1 MQEFYMQFKE
11 SKHSSE
17 ARLDNIYFDIMLWLP
32 MDSTFVNHEITLVGE
47 DEKPEDPEFSVKYM
61 DMSVNPFE
69 DFYSFCNGTWA
80 REHTIP
86 EDKAFWSGSAELF
99 EKNRYVLAKIL
110 EKCATTPHGKLD
122 QVHKMLGD
130 FYYSGMN
137 EALIESLKFKP
148 VEEYVKKVD
157 RADNKE
163 DLLNVAK
170 ELHSIGVSCLF
181 SWDSSTDA
189 KNSEVY
195 AMYLKQGGISLP
207 NRDYYFDDS
216 FDKLRKEY
224 VMHITNMFRLYG
236 LSAVE
241 ASKAADV
248 VFRIEAEMAKVS
260 RRPEELRDPE
270 KNYNRISMDEIG
282 KRFPSLDFRS
292 YFEQI
297 SMPKVDYVVIS
308 QPEFIDGL
316 GRLVQEISVD
326 EWKSYLKWKIL
337 HFAAPYLHT
346 AVQDED
352 FDFFAR
358 KLFGRKQKEKRWKRM
373 VSITDARLGEALG
386 KLYVEQEFGEEAR
399 KRMSD
404 MIEDLREVFTERL
417 KELDWLSPTTKEKAL
432 EKFSRFRAKVGY
444 PSKFIDYSSIRITR
458 ENFFENIT
466 ATNNFDFQRYIKRV
480 NSPVDRELWEM
491 TPPTVNAYFSPTEN
505 EIVFPAGIL
514 QPPFFDPRL
523 DDAVN
528 YGATG
533 GTIAHEITHGFDD
546 EGRKFDANGNIKDWW
561 TQEDEKAFLEKA
573 KEVSRLYGSL
583 EALPGLKVNGDLTLG
598 ENIADIGGVSIAFE
612 ALERRLKRN
621 PKLRKEI
628 DGLTPEQRFFIGWGQ
643 SWRMNVREEAL
654 RWQISSDPH
663 SPDNFRAEVPAW
675 VHERFDSTFAV
686 MKGNRQKPVQTI
698 KIW

>member
-1 MQEFYMQFKE
+1 MG
-11 SKHSSE
+11 S
-17 ARLDNIYFDIMLWLP
+17 AFDKDKI
-32 MDSTFVNHEITLVGE
+32 SLVGE
-47 DEKPEDPEFSVKYM
+47 DEKPEEPEFSVKYM

-80 REHTIP
+80 REHPIP

-99 EKNRYVLAKIL
+99 EKNRYILVKIL
-110 EKCATTPHGKLD
+110 EKCATTPSGKLD
-122 QVHKMLGD
+122 PVRKMLGD

-137 EALIESLKFKP
+137 EDRIESLKFKP
-148 VEEYVKKVD
+148 VEGFMEKVN
-157 RADNKE
+157 RAENKE
-163 DLLNVAK
+163 DLLNVVK
-170 ELHSIGVSCLF
+170 DLHSIGIPCLF

-189 KNSEVY
+189 KNSQVY

-207 NRDYYFDDS
+207 NRDYYFDES

-224 VMHITNMFRLYG
+224 VKHITNMFKLYG
-236 LSAVE
+236 VPDDA
-241 ASKAADV
+241 AKNAADV
-248 VFRIEAEMAKVS
+248 VFGLETGLANVS

-270 KNYNRISMDEIG
+270 KNYNRISIDEIG
-282 KRFPSLDFRS
+282 KRFRSIDFRS
-292 YFEQI
+292 YFAQI
-297 SMPKVDYVVIS
+297 SLPKVDYVVVS

-316 GRLVQEISVD
+316 GKLLQESSISD
-326 EWKSYLKWKIL
+326 WKIYLKWKIL
-337 HFAAPYLHT
+337 HFAAPYFHN
-346 AVQDED
+346 AAQDED

-373 VSITDARLGEALG
+373 VSITDAHLGEALG
-386 KLYVEQEFGEEAR
+386 KLYVEQEFGEDA
-399 KRMSD
+399 KKKMSD
-404 MIEDLREVFTERL
+404 MIEDLRDVFTERL
-417 KELDWLSPTTKEKAL
+417 KELDWLSPATKERAL
-432 EKFSRFRAKVGY
+432 QKFSRFRAKIGY

-466 ATNNFDFQRYIKRV
+466 AANKFDFQRYIKRV

-514 QPPFFDPRL
+514 QPPFFDPKL

-546 EGRKFDANGNIKDWW
+546 EGRKFDADGNIKSWW
-561 TQEDEKAFLEKA
+561 SQEDEKAFLEKA

-598 ENIADIGGVSIAFE
+598 ENIADIGGVSVAFE

-621 PKLRKEI
+621 PELRKEI

-654 RWQISSDPH
+654 RWQVSNDPH

-675 VHERFDSTFAV
+675 VHEKFDSTFSG
-686 MKGNRQKPVQTI
+686 MRGKHQKPVQTL

>member
-1 MQEFYMQFKE
+1 MV
-11 SKHSSE
+11 HT
-17 ARLDNIYFDIMLWLP
+17 P
-32 MDSTFVNHEITLVGE
+32 VNYKIALVGE
-47 DEKPEDPEFSVKYM
+47 NEKPEDPKFSAKYM
-61 DMSVNPFE
+61 DMSVNPFD

-80 REHTIP
+80 REHPIP

-99 EKNRYVLAKIL
+99 ERNRYILVKIL
-110 EKCATTPHGKLD
+110 EKCATMPHENQD
-122 QVHKMLGD
+122 PVQKMLGD
-130 FYYSGMN
+130 FYYSGIN
-137 EALIESLKFKP
+137 EENIESLKFKP
-148 VEEYVKKVD
+148 IDEYMKKVD
-157 RADNKE
+157 SANNRE
-163 DLLNVAK
+163 DLLKVAMD
-170 ELHSIGVSCLF
+170 LHSIGIPCLF

-216 FDKLRKEY
+216 FDKLRKDY
-224 VMHITNMFRLYG
+224 VKHIANMFTLYG
-236 LSAVE
+236 FSHDA
-241 ASKAADV
+241 ATKAADA
-248 VFRIEAEMAKVS
+248 VFKLETRMAGVS

-270 KNYNRISMDEIG
+270 KNYNRISMNEIG
-282 KRFPSLDFRS
+282 KRFPTIDFRS
-292 YFEQI
+292 YFQQI
-297 SMPKVDYVVIS
+297 SLPKVDYVVVS
-308 QPEFIDGL
+308 QPEFMDGL
-316 GRLVQEISVD
+316 GKLLHESGVD
-326 EWKSYLKWKIL
+326 EWKTYMKWKIL

-346 AVQDED
+346 AAQDED

-373 VSITDARLGEALG
+373 VSITDSHLGEALG
-386 KLYVEQEFGEEAR
+386 KLYVEQEFGEEAKR
-399 KRMSD
+399 RMSD

-417 KELDWLSPTTKEKAL
+417 KGLDWLSPATKEKAL
-432 EKFSRFRAKVGY
+432 EKFSRFRAKIGY

-466 ATNNFDFQRYIKRV
+466 ATNNFDFRRYIKRV

-514 QPPFFDPRL
+514 QPPFFDPML

-546 EGRKFDANGNIKDWW
+546 EGRKFDADGNIRDWW
-561 TQEDEKAFLEKA
+561 TQEDEKAFLERA
-573 KEVSRLYGSL
+573 REVSKLYGSL

-621 PKLRKEI
+621 PEMRKEI
-628 DGLTPEQRFFIGWGQ
+628 DGFTPEQRFFIGWGQ
-643 SWRMNVREEAL
+643 SWRMNVRDEAL
-654 RWQISSDPH
+654 RWQVSNDPH

-675 VHERFDSTFAV
+675 VHEKFDSTFAR
-686 MKGNRQKPVQTI
+686 MKGNHLKPVQTI

>member
-1 MQEFYMQFKE
+1 MG
-11 SKHSSE
+11 S
-17 ARLDNIYFDIMLWLP
+17 AFDKDKI
-32 MDSTFVNHEITLVGE
+32 SLVGE
-47 DEKPEDPEFSVKYM
+47 DEKPEEPEFSVKYM

-80 REHTIP
+80 REHPIP

-99 EKNRYVLAKIL
+99 EKNRYILVKIL
-110 EKCATTPHGKLD
+110 EKCATTPSGKLD
-122 QVHKMLGD
+122 PVRKMLGD

-137 EALIESLKFKP
+137 EDRIESLKFKP
-148 VEEYVKKVD
+148 VEGFMEKVN
-157 RADNKE
+157 RAENKE
-163 DLLNVAK
+163 DLLNVVK
-170 ELHSIGVSCLF
+170 DLHSIGIPCLF

-189 KNSEVY
+189 KNSQVY

-207 NRDYYFDDS
+207 NRDYYFDES

-224 VMHITNMFRLYG
+224 VKHITNMFKLYG
-236 LSAVE
+236 VPDDA
-241 ASKAADV
+241 AKNAADV
-248 VFRIEAEMAKVS
+248 VFGLETGLANVS

-270 KNYNRISMDEIG
+270 KNYNRISIDEIG
-282 KRFPSLDFRS
+282 KRFRSIDFRS
-292 YFEQI
+292 YFAQI
-297 SMPKVDYVVIS
+297 SLPKVDYVVVS

-316 GRLVQEISVD
+316 GKLLQESSISD
-326 EWKSYLKWKIL
+326 WKIYLKWKIL
-337 HFAAPYLHT
+337 HFAAPYLHN
-346 AVQDED
+346 AAQDED

-373 VSITDARLGEALG
+373 VSITDAHLGEALG
-386 KLYVEQEFGEEAR
+386 KLYVEQEFGEDA
-399 KRMSD
+399 KKKMSD
-404 MIEDLREVFTERL
+404 MIEDLRDVFTERL
-417 KELDWLSPTTKEKAL
+417 KELDWLSPATKERAL
-432 EKFSRFRAKVGY
+432 QKFSRFRAKIGY
-444 PSKFIDYSSIRITR
+444 PSKFIDYSSIRVTR

-466 ATNNFDFQRYIKRV
+466 AANKFDFQRFIKRV

-514 QPPFFDPRL
+514 QPPFFDPKL

-546 EGRKFDANGNIKDWW
+546 EGRKFDADGNIKSWW
-561 TQEDEKAFLEKA
+561 SQEDEKAFLEKA
-573 KEVSRLYGSL
+573 KEDSRLYGSL

-598 ENIADIGGVSIAFE
+598 ENIADIGGVSVAFE

-621 PKLRKEI
+621 PELRKEI

-654 RWQISSDPH
+654 RWQISNDPH

-675 VHERFDSTFAV
+675 VHEKFDSTFSG
-686 MKGNRQKPVQTI
+686 MKGKRQKPVQTL

>member
-1 MQEFYMQFKE
+1 M
-11 SKHSSE
+11 
-17 ARLDNIYFDIMLWLP
+17 A
-32 MDSTFVNHEITLVGE
+32 STFVDDKITLVGE

-61 DMSVNPFE
+61 DMRVNPFE

-80 REHTIP
+80 REHPIP

-99 EKNRYVLAKIL
+99 EKNRYVLVKIL
-110 EKCATTPHGKLD
+110 EKCATTPSVKLD
-122 QVHKMLGD
+122 PVQKMLGD

-137 EALIESLKFKP
+137 ETRIENLKFKP
-148 VEEYVKKVD
+148 VEEYMKKVD
-157 RADNKE
+157 RAEKKE

-170 ELHSIGVSCLF
+170 DLHSIGIPCMF

-207 NRDYYFDDS
+207 NRDYYFDGS

-224 VMHITNMFRLYG
+224 VKHITNMFRLYG
-236 LSAVE
+236 LSTDA
-241 ASKAADV
+241 ATKAADV
-248 VFRIEAEMAKVS
+248 VFRIETEMAQVS

-270 KNYNRISMDEIG
+270 KNYNRVLMNEIG
-282 KRFPSLDFRS
+282 KRFPSIDFRS

-297 SMPKVDYVVIS
+297 SMPKVDYVVVS

-316 GRLVQEISVD
+316 GRLLQESIID
-326 EWKSYLKWKIL
+326 DWKIYLKWKIL
-337 HFAAPYLHT
+337 HFAAPYLHN

-386 KLYVEQEFGEEAR
+386 RLYVEQEFGEEAK
-399 KRMSD
+399 KRMSE

-417 KELDWLSPTTKEKAL
+417 KELDWLSPATKEKAL
-432 EKFSRFRAKVGY
+432 EKFSRFRAKIGY
-444 PSKFIDYSSIRITR
+444 PSKFIDYSPIRITR

-466 ATNNFDFQRYIKRV
+466 ATGMFDFQRYIKRV

-514 QPPFFDPRL
+514 QPPFFDPKL

-546 EGRKFDANGNIKDWW
+546 EGRKFDADGNIKDWW

-573 KEVSRLYGSL
+573 REVSRLYGSL

-612 ALERRLKRN
+612 ALERRLKQN
-621 PKLRKEI
+621 PELRKEI

-654 RWQISSDPH
+654 KWQISSDPH

-675 VHERFDSTFAV
+675 VHEEFDSAFAR
-686 MKGNRQKPVQTI
+686 MKGERQKPVQTL

>member
-1 MQEFYMQFKE
+1 MVDM
-11 SKHSSE
+11 
-17 ARLDNIYFDIMLWLP
+17 LDNNKI
-32 MDSTFVNHEITLVGE
+32 SLVGVA
-47 DEKPEDPEFSVKYM
+47 EKPEDPKFSVDHM
-61 DMSVNPFE
+61 DKSVNPFV
-69 DFYSFCNGTWA
+69 DFYSFCNGTWV
-80 REHTIP
+80 RNHPIP
-86 EDKAFWSGSAELF
+86 EDKAFWSGSAELA
-99 EKNRYVLAKIL
+99 EKNRYILVKIL
-110 EKCATTPHGKLD
+110 EKCTTSPPDKLD
-122 QVHKMLGD
+122 TVQKMLGD

-137 EALIESLKFKP
+137 EARIENLKFKP
-148 VEEYVKKVD
+148 VEEYMKTVD
-157 RADNKE
+157 RAESME
-163 DLLNVAK
+163 DLIKVAK
-170 ELHSIGVSCLF
+170 DLHSIGVPCLF

-195 AMYLKQGGISLP
+195 AMYLRQGGISLP

-216 FDKLRKEY
+216 FDKLRKDY
-224 VMHITNMFRLYG
+224 VGHITNMFRLYG
-236 LSAVE
+236 FSSDEAV
-241 ASKAADV
+241 KAGNV
-248 VFRIEAEMAKVS
+248 VFKLETAMAQFS

-270 KNYNRISMDEIG
+270 KNYNRISMNELG
-282 KRFPSLDFRS
+282 RRFPSIDFRS

-297 SMPKVDYVVIS
+297 SLPKVDYVVVS

-316 GRLVQEISVD
+316 GKLLQQNSIED
-326 EWKSYLKWKIL
+326 WKIYLKWKIL
-337 HFAAPYLHT
+337 HFAAPYLHN

-373 VSITDARLGEALG
+373 VSITDAHLGEALG

-404 MIEDLREVFTERL
+404 MIEDLREVFTERI
-417 KELDWLSPTTKEKAL
+417 KELDWLSPVTKERAL
-432 EKFSRFRAKVGY
+432 EKFSRFRAKIGY

-458 ENFFENIT
+458 ENFFGNIT
-466 ATNNFDFQRYIKRV
+466 ATNLFDFRRYIKRV

-514 QPPFFDPRL
+514 QPPFFDPQL

-546 EGRKFDANGNIKDWW
+546 EGRKFDADGNIKDWW
-561 TQEDEKAFLEKA
+561 TPEDEKAFLEKA
-573 KEVSRLYGSL
+573 KDVSRLYGSL

-612 ALERRLKRN
+612 ALERRLNRN
-621 PKLRKEI
+621 PELRKEI
-628 DGLTPEQRFFIGWGQ
+628 DGFTPEQRFFIGWGQ

-663 SPDNFRAEVPAW
+663 SPDNFRAQVPAW
-675 VHERFDSTFAV
+675 VHEKFDSTFAR
-686 MKGNRQKPVQTI
+686 MKGKHQKPVKTI

>member
-1 MQEFYMQFKE
+1 MVDT
-11 SKHSSE
+11 S
-17 ARLDNIYFDIMLWLP
+17 
-32 MDSTFVNHEITLVGE
+32 VNYKIALVGE
-47 DEKPEDPEFSVKYM
+47 DEKPEDPKFSVKYM
-61 DMSVNPFE
+61 DMSVNPFD

-80 REHTIP
+80 REHPIP

-99 EKNRYVLAKIL
+99 ERNRYILVKIL
-110 EKCATTPHGKLD
+110 EKCTTMPHEKLD
-122 QVHKMLGD
+122 HVQKMLGD

-137 EALIESLKFKP
+137 EVNIELLKFKP
-148 VEEYVKKVD
+148 VEEYVRKVD
-157 RADNKE
+157 MANNRE
-163 DLLNVAK
+163 DLLKVAMD
-170 ELHSIGVSCLF
+170 LHSIGIPCLF

-224 VMHITNMFRLYG
+224 IKHVANMFALYG
-236 LSAVE
+236 FSHDA
-241 ASKAADV
+241 ATKAAGV
-248 VFRIEAEMAKVS
+248 VFRLETSMAQVS

-270 KNYNRISMDEIG
+270 KNYNRISLNEIG
-282 KRFPSLDFRS
+282 NRFPAIDFRS

-297 SMPKVDYVVIS
+297 SLPKVDYVVVS

-316 GRLVQEISVD
+316 GKLLHESDMD
-326 EWKSYLKWKIL
+326 EWKTYLKWKIL
-337 HFAAPYLHT
+337 HFAAPYLH
-346 AVQDED
+346 AEAQDED

-373 VSITDARLGEALG
+373 VSITDAHIGEALG
-386 KLYVEQEFGEEAR
+386 KLYVEQEFGEEAKR
-399 KRMSD
+399 RMSD

-417 KELDWLSPTTKEKAL
+417 KGLDWLSPATKEKAL
-432 EKFSRFRAKVGY
+432 EKFSRFRAKIGY
-444 PSKFIDYSSIRITR
+444 PSKFIDYSSISITR
-458 ENFFENIT
+458 ESFFENII
-466 ATNNFDFQRYIKRV
+466 ATNKFDFQRYIKRV
-480 NSPVDRELWEM
+480 GAPVDRELWEM

-514 QPPFFDPRL
+514 QPPFFDPKL

-546 EGRKFDANGNIKDWW
+546 EGRKFDADGNIKDWW
-561 TQEDEKAFLEKA
+561 SHEDENAFLEKA
-573 KEVSRLYGSL
+573 REVSKLYGSL

-612 ALERRLKRN
+612 ALERRLKRDQGM
-621 PKLRKEI
+621 RKEI

-643 SWRMNVREEAL
+643 SWRMNVRDEAL
-654 RWQISSDPH
+654 RWQISNDPH

-675 VHERFDSTFAV
+675 VHEKFDSTFAG
-686 MKGNRQKPVQTI
+686 MKGNHQKPVKTI

>member
-1 MQEFYMQFKE
+1 MG
-11 SKHSSE
+11 S
-17 ARLDNIYFDIMLWLP
+17 AFDKDKI
-32 MDSTFVNHEITLVGE
+32 SLVGE
-47 DEKPEDPEFSVKYM
+47 DEKPEEPEFSVKYM

-80 REHTIP
+80 REHPIP

-99 EKNRYVLAKIL
+99 EKNRYILVKIL
-110 EKCATTPHGKLD
+110 EKCATTPSGKLD
-122 QVHKMLGD
+122 PVQKMLGD

-137 EALIESLKFKP
+137 ENRIESLKFKP
-148 VEEYVKKVD
+148 VEGFMEKVN
-157 RADNKE
+157 RAENKE
-163 DLLNVAK
+163 DLLNVVK
-170 ELHSIGVSCLF
+170 DLHSIGIPCLF

-189 KNSEVY
+189 KNSQVY

-207 NRDYYFDDS
+207 NRDYYFDES
-216 FDKLRKEY
+216 FDKVRKEY
-224 VMHITNMFRLYG
+224 VKHITNMFKLYG
-236 LSAVE
+236 VPDDA
-241 ASKAADV
+241 AKNAADV
-248 VFRIEAEMAKVS
+248 VFGLETGLANVS

-270 KNYNRISMDEIG
+270 KNYNRISIDEIG
-282 KRFPSLDFRS
+282 KRFRSIDFRS
-292 YFEQI
+292 YFAQI
-297 SMPKVDYVVIS
+297 SLPKVDYVVVS

-316 GRLVQEISVD
+316 GKLLQESSISD
-326 EWKSYLKWKIL
+326 WKIYLKWKIL
-337 HFAAPYLHT
+337 HFAAPYLHN
-346 AVQDED
+346 AAQDED

-373 VSITDARLGEALG
+373 VSITDAHLGEALG
-386 KLYVEQEFGEEAR
+386 KLYVEQEFGEDA
-399 KRMSD
+399 KKKMSD
-404 MIEDLREVFTERL
+404 MIEDLRDVFTERL
-417 KELDWLSPTTKEKAL
+417 KELDWLSPATKERAL
-432 EKFSRFRAKVGY
+432 QKFSRFRAKIGY

-466 ATNNFDFQRYIKRV
+466 AANKFDFQRFIKRV

-514 QPPFFDPRL
+514 QPPFFDPKL

-546 EGRKFDANGNIKDWW
+546 EGRKFDADGNIKSWW
-561 TQEDEKAFLEKA
+561 SQEDEKAFLEKA

-598 ENIADIGGVSIAFE
+598 ENIADIGGVSVAFE

-621 PKLRKEI
+621 PELRKEI

-654 RWQISSDPH
+654 RWQVSNDPH

-675 VHERFDSTFAV
+675 VHEKFDSTFSG
-686 MKGNRQKPVQTI
+686 MRGKHQKPVQTL

>member
-1 MQEFYMQFKE
+1 
-11 SKHSSE
+11 
-17 ARLDNIYFDIMLWLP
+17 
-32 MDSTFVNHEITLVGE
+32 MDSAFEKDKISLVGE
-47 DEKPEDPEFSVKYM
+47 DEKPEEPEFSVKYM
-61 DMSVNPFE
+61 DMSANPFE
-69 DFYSFCNGTWA
+69 DFCSFCNGTWA
-80 REHTIP
+80 REHPIP

-99 EKNRYVLAKIL
+99 EKNRYVLVKIL
-110 EKCATTPHGKLD
+110 EKCATTPSGKLD
-122 QVHKMLGD
+122 LVQKMLGD

-137 EALIESLKFKP
+137 EYRIENLKFKP
-148 VEEYVKKVD
+148 VVGFMEKVNM
-157 RADNKE
+157 AENKE
-163 DLLNVAK
+163 DLLNVVK
-170 ELHSIGVSCLF
+170 DLHSNGIPCLF

-207 NRDYYFDDS
+207 NRDYYFDES
-216 FDKLRKEY
+216 FDKLRKDY
-224 VMHITNMFRLYG
+224 VKHVTNMFRLYG
-236 LSAVE
+236 VSDDA
-241 ASKAADV
+241 AKKAADV
-248 VFRIEAEMAKVS
+248 VFGLETGLAKVS

-282 KRFPSLDFRS
+282 KRFQYIDFRS
-292 YFEQI
+292 YFVQI
-297 SMPKVDYVVIS
+297 SLPKVDYVVVS

-316 GRLVQEISVD
+316 GNLLQESSISD
-326 EWKSYLKWKIL
+326 WKIYLKWKIL
-337 HFAAPYLHT
+337 HFAAPYLHN
-346 AVQDED
+346 AAQDED

-373 VSITDARLGEALG
+373 VSITDAHLGEALG
-386 KLYVEQEFGEEAR
+386 KLYVEQEFGEDA
-399 KRMSD
+399 KKKMSD
-404 MIEDLREVFTERL
+404 MIEDLRDVFTERL
-417 KELDWLSPTTKEKAL
+417 KELDWLSPATKERAL
-432 EKFSRFRAKVGY
+432 EKFSRFRAKIGY

-466 ATNNFDFQRYIKRV
+466 ATNKFDFHRYIKRV

-546 EGRKFDANGNIKDWW
+546 EGRKFDADGNIKDWW

-621 PKLRKEI
+621 PELRKEI

-675 VHERFDSTFAV
+675 VHEKFDSTFSG
-686 MKGNRQKPVQTI
+686 MRGKHQKPVQTL

>member
-1 MQEFYMQFKE
+1 MG
-11 SKHSSE
+11 S
-17 ARLDNIYFDIMLWLP
+17 AFDKDKI
-32 MDSTFVNHEITLVGE
+32 SLVGE
-47 DEKPEDPEFSVKYM
+47 DEKPEEPEFSVKYM

-80 REHTIP
+80 REHPIP

-99 EKNRYVLAKIL
+99 EKNRYILVKIL
-110 EKCATTPHGKLD
+110 EKCATTPSGKLD
-122 QVHKMLGD
+122 PVRKMLGD

-137 EALIESLKFKP
+137 EDRIESLKFKP
-148 VEEYVKKVD
+148 VEGFMEKVN
-157 RADNKE
+157 RAENKE
-163 DLLNVAK
+163 DLLNVVK
-170 ELHSIGVSCLF
+170 DLHSIGIPCLF

-189 KNSEVY
+189 KNSQVY

-207 NRDYYFDDS
+207 NRDYYFDES

-224 VMHITNMFRLYG
+224 VKHITNMFKLYG
-236 LSAVE
+236 VPDDA
-241 ASKAADV
+241 AKNAADV
-248 VFRIEAEMAKVS
+248 VFGLETGLANVS

-270 KNYNRISMDEIG
+270 KNYNRISIDEIG
-282 KRFPSLDFRS
+282 KRFRSIDFRS
-292 YFEQI
+292 YFAQI
-297 SMPKVDYVVIS
+297 SLPKVDYVVVS

-316 GRLVQEISVD
+316 GKLLQESSISD
-326 EWKSYLKWKIL
+326 WKIYLKWKIL
-337 HFAAPYLHT
+337 HFAAPYFHN
-346 AVQDED
+346 AAQDED

-373 VSITDARLGEALG
+373 VSITDAHLGEALG
-386 KLYVEQEFGEEAR
+386 KLYVEQEFGEDA
-399 KRMSD
+399 KKKMSD
-404 MIEDLREVFTERL
+404 MIEDLRDVFTERL
-417 KELDWLSPTTKEKAL
+417 KELDWLSPATKERAL
-432 EKFSRFRAKVGY
+432 QKFSRFRAKIGY

-466 ATNNFDFQRYIKRV
+466 AANKFDFQRYIKRV

-514 QPPFFDPRL
+514 QPPFFDPKL

-546 EGRKFDANGNIKDWW
+546 EGRKFDADGNIKSWW
-561 TQEDEKAFLEKA
+561 SQEDEKAFLEKA

-598 ENIADIGGVSIAFE
+598 ENIADIGGVSVAFE

-621 PKLRKEI
+621 PELRKEI

-654 RWQISSDPH
+654 RWQVSNDPH

-675 VHERFDSTFAV
+675 VHEKFDSTFSG
-686 MKGNRQKPVQTI
+686 MKGKRQKPVQTL

>member
-1 MQEFYMQFKE
+1 MG
-11 SKHSSE
+11 S
-17 ARLDNIYFDIMLWLP
+17 AFDKDKI
-32 MDSTFVNHEITLVGE
+32 SLVGE
-47 DEKPEDPEFSVKYM
+47 DEKPEEPEFSVKYM

-80 REHTIP
+80 REHPIP

-99 EKNRYVLAKIL
+99 EKNRYILVKIL
-110 EKCATTPHGKLD
+110 EKCATTPSGKLD
-122 QVHKMLGD
+122 PVQKMLGD

-137 EALIESLKFKP
+137 ENRIESLKFKP
-148 VEEYVKKVD
+148 VEGFMEKVN
-157 RADNKE
+157 RAENKE
-163 DLLNVAK
+163 DLLNVVK
-170 ELHSIGVSCLF
+170 DLHSIGIPCLF

-189 KNSEVY
+189 KNSQVY

-207 NRDYYFDDS
+207 NRDYYFDES

-224 VMHITNMFRLYG
+224 VKHITNMFKLYG
-236 LSAVE
+236 VPDDA
-241 ASKAADV
+241 AKNAADV
-248 VFRIEAEMAKVS
+248 VFGLETGLANVS

-270 KNYNRISMDEIG
+270 KNYNRISIDEIG
-282 KRFPSLDFRS
+282 KRFRSIDFRS
-292 YFEQI
+292 YFAQI
-297 SMPKVDYVVIS
+297 SLPKVDYVVVS

-316 GRLVQEISVD
+316 GKLLQESSISD
-326 EWKSYLKWKIL
+326 WKIYLKWKIL
-337 HFAAPYLHT
+337 HFAAPYLHN
-346 AVQDED
+346 AAQDED

-373 VSITDARLGEALG
+373 VSITDAHLGEALG
-386 KLYVEQEFGEEAR
+386 KLYVEQEFGEDA
-399 KRMSD
+399 KKKMSD
-404 MIEDLREVFTERL
+404 MIEDLRDVFTERL
-417 KELDWLSPTTKEKAL
+417 KELDWLSPATKERAL
-432 EKFSRFRAKVGY
+432 QKFSRFRAKIGY

-466 ATNNFDFQRYIKRV
+466 AANKFDFQRFIKRV

-514 QPPFFDPRL
+514 QPPFFDPKL

-546 EGRKFDANGNIKDWW
+546 EGRKFDADGNIKSWW
-561 TQEDEKAFLEKA
+561 SQEDEKAFLEKA

-598 ENIADIGGVSIAFE
+598 ENIADIGGVSVAFE

-621 PKLRKEI
+621 PELRKEI

-654 RWQISSDPH
+654 RWQVSNDPH

-675 VHERFDSTFAV
+675 VHEKFDSTFSG
-686 MKGNRQKPVQTI
+686 MRGKHQKPVQTL

>member
-1 MQEFYMQFKE
+1 MGSALDK
-11 SKHSSE
+11 
-17 ARLDNIYFDIMLWLP
+17 DNI
-32 MDSTFVNHEITLVGE
+32 SLVGE
-47 DEKPEDPEFSVKYM
+47 DEKPEEPEFSVKYM

-80 REHTIP
+80 REHPIP

-99 EKNRYVLAKIL
+99 EKNRYILVKIL
-110 EKCATTPHGKLD
+110 EKCATTPSGKLD
-122 QVHKMLGD
+122 PVRKMLGD

-137 EALIESLKFKP
+137 EDRIESLKFKP
-148 VEEYVKKVD
+148 VEGFMEKVN
-157 RADNKE
+157 RAENKE
-163 DLLNVAK
+163 DLLNVVK
-170 ELHSIGVSCLF
+170 DLHSIGIPCLF

-189 KNSEVY
+189 KNSQVY

-207 NRDYYFDDS
+207 NRDYYFDES

-224 VMHITNMFRLYG
+224 VKHITNMFKLYG
-236 LSAVE
+236 VPDDA
-241 ASKAADV
+241 AKNAADV
-248 VFRIEAEMAKVS
+248 VFGLETGLANVS

-270 KNYNRISMDEIG
+270 KNYNRISIDEIG
-282 KRFPSLDFRS
+282 KRFRSIDFRS
-292 YFEQI
+292 YFAQI
-297 SMPKVDYVVIS
+297 SLPKVDYVVVS

-316 GRLVQEISVD
+316 GKLLQESSISD
-326 EWKSYLKWKIL
+326 WKIYLKWKIL
-337 HFAAPYLHT
+337 HFAAPYFHN
-346 AVQDED
+346 AAQDED

-373 VSITDARLGEALG
+373 VSITDAHLGEALG
-386 KLYVEQEFGEEAR
+386 KLYVEQEFGEDA
-399 KRMSD
+399 KKKMSD
-404 MIEDLREVFTERL
+404 MIEDLRDVFTERL
-417 KELDWLSPTTKEKAL
+417 KELDWLSPATKERAL
-432 EKFSRFRAKVGY
+432 QKFSRFRAKIGY

-466 ATNNFDFQRYIKRV
+466 AANKFDFQRYIKRV

-514 QPPFFDPRL
+514 QPPFFDPKL

-546 EGRKFDANGNIKDWW
+546 EGRKFDADGNIKSWW
-561 TQEDEKAFLEKA
+561 SQEDEKAFLEKA

-598 ENIADIGGVSIAFE
+598 ENIADIGGVSVAFE

-621 PKLRKEI
+621 PELRKEI

-654 RWQISSDPH
+654 RWQVSNDPH

-675 VHERFDSTFAV
+675 VHEKFDSTFSG
-686 MKGNRQKPVQTI
+686 MRGKHQKPVQTL

>member
-1 MQEFYMQFKE
+1 MG
-11 SKHSSE
+11 S
-17 ARLDNIYFDIMLWLP
+17 AFDKDKI
-32 MDSTFVNHEITLVGE
+32 SLVGE
-47 DEKPEDPEFSVKYM
+47 DEKPEEPEFSVKYM

-80 REHTIP
+80 REHPIP

-99 EKNRYVLAKIL
+99 EKNRYILVKIL
-110 EKCATTPHGKLD
+110 EKCATTPSGKLD
-122 QVHKMLGD
+122 PVRKMLGD

-137 EALIESLKFKP
+137 EDRIESLKFKP
-148 VEEYVKKVD
+148 VEGFMEKVN
-157 RADNKE
+157 RAENKE
-163 DLLNVAK
+163 DLLNVVK
-170 ELHSIGVSCLF
+170 DLHSIGIPCLF

-189 KNSEVY
+189 KNSQVY

-207 NRDYYFDDS
+207 NRDYYFDES

-224 VMHITNMFRLYG
+224 VKHITNMFKLYG
-236 LSAVE
+236 VPDDA
-241 ASKAADV
+241 AKNAADV
-248 VFRIEAEMAKVS
+248 VFGLETGLANVS

-270 KNYNRISMDEIG
+270 KNYNRISIDEIG
-282 KRFPSLDFRS
+282 KRFRSIDFRS
-292 YFEQI
+292 YFAQI
-297 SMPKVDYVVIS
+297 SLPKVDYVVVS

-316 GRLVQEISVD
+316 GKLLQESSISD
-326 EWKSYLKWKIL
+326 WKIYLKWKIL
-337 HFAAPYLHT
+337 HFAAPYLHN
-346 AVQDED
+346 AAQDED

-373 VSITDARLGEALG
+373 VSITDAHLGEALG
-386 KLYVEQEFGEEAR
+386 KLYVEQEFGEDA
-399 KRMSD
+399 KKKMSD
-404 MIEDLREVFTERL
+404 MIEDLRDVFTERL
-417 KELDWLSPTTKEKAL
+417 KELDWLSPATKERAL
-432 EKFSRFRAKVGY
+432 QKFSRFRAKIGY
-444 PSKFIDYSSIRITR
+444 PSKFIDYSSIRVTR

-466 ATNNFDFQRYIKRV
+466 AANKFDFQRYIKRV

-514 QPPFFDPRL
+514 QPPFFDPKL

-546 EGRKFDANGNIKDWW
+546 EGRKFDADGNIKSWW
-561 TQEDEKAFLEKA
+561 SQEDEKAFLEKA

-598 ENIADIGGVSIAFE
+598 ENIADIGGVSVAFE

-621 PKLRKEI
+621 PELRKEI

-654 RWQISSDPH
+654 RWQISNDPH

-675 VHERFDSTFAV
+675 VHEKFDSTFSG
-686 MKGNRQKPVQTI
+686 MKGKRQKPVQTL

>member
-1 MQEFYMQFKE
+1 MG
-11 SKHSSE
+11 S
-17 ARLDNIYFDIMLWLP
+17 AFDKDKI
-32 MDSTFVNHEITLVGE
+32 SLVGE
-47 DEKPEDPEFSVKYM
+47 DEKPEEPEFSVKYM

-80 REHTIP
+80 REHPIP

-99 EKNRYVLAKIL
+99 EKNRYILVKIL
-110 EKCATTPHGKLD
+110 EKCATTPSGKLD
-122 QVHKMLGD
+122 PVRKMLGD

-137 EALIESLKFKP
+137 EDRIESLKFKP
-148 VEEYVKKVD
+148 VEGFMEKVN
-157 RADNKE
+157 RAENKE
-163 DLLNVAK
+163 DLLNVVK
-170 ELHSIGVSCLF
+170 DLHSIGIPCLF

-189 KNSEVY
+189 KNSQVY

-207 NRDYYFDDS
+207 NRDYYFDES

-224 VMHITNMFRLYG
+224 VKHITNMFKLYG
-236 LSAVE
+236 VPDDA
-241 ASKAADV
+241 AKNAADV
-248 VFRIEAEMAKVS
+248 VFGLETGLANVS

-270 KNYNRISMDEIG
+270 KNYNRISIDEIG
-282 KRFPSLDFRS
+282 KRFRSIDFRS
-292 YFEQI
+292 YFAQI
-297 SMPKVDYVVIS
+297 SLPKVDYVVVS

-316 GRLVQEISVD
+316 GKLLQESSISD
-326 EWKSYLKWKIL
+326 WKIYLKWKIL
-337 HFAAPYLHT
+337 HFAAPYFHN
-346 AVQDED
+346 AAQDED

-373 VSITDARLGEALG
+373 VSITDAHLGEALG
-386 KLYVEQEFGEEAR
+386 KLYVEQEFGEDA
-399 KRMSD
+399 KKKMSD
-404 MIEDLREVFTERL
+404 MIEDLRDVFTERL
-417 KELDWLSPTTKEKAL
+417 KELDWLSPATKERAL
-432 EKFSRFRAKVGY
+432 QKFSRFRAKIGY
-444 PSKFIDYSSIRITR
+444 PSKFIDYSSIRVTR

-466 ATNNFDFQRYIKRV
+466 AANKFDFQRYIKRV

-514 QPPFFDPRL
+514 QPPFFDPKL

-546 EGRKFDANGNIKDWW
+546 EGRKFDADGNIKSWW
-561 TQEDEKAFLEKA
+561 SQEDEKAFLEKA

-598 ENIADIGGVSIAFE
+598 ENIADIGGVSVAFE

-621 PKLRKEI
+621 PELRKEI

-654 RWQISSDPH
+654 RWQISNDPH

-675 VHERFDSTFAV
+675 VHEKFDSTFSG
-686 MKGNRQKPVQTI
+686 MKGKRQKPVQTL